1 MIRSRASAKASRLW
15 AAGISPPSSTTII
28 EASGGAV
35 LSAEV
40 TARRSPSGRSRVG
53 MITAQEVMLGS
64 YRVRHQKKEA
74 FPHVQQIFPAES
86 RFMSGSDA
94 GECRILR

>member
-1 MIRSRASAKASRLW
+1 
-15 AAGISPPSSTTII
+15 
-28 EASGGAV
+28 
-35 LSAEV
+35 
-40 TARRSPSGRSRVG
+40 

-86 RFMSGSDA
+86 GIIQAQQARA
-94 GECRILR
+94 YI